1 MAYGTYKARVAGLPP
16 AYAGLRQTAPIN
28 PYGQGQAQQEDTTP
42 TCPPCRCPSK
52 GVNGWLVL
60 GLVTGATLLGVA
72 IAS

>member
-1 MAYGTYKARVAGLPP
+1 MAYATYRKRVDGLPT
-16 AYAGLRQTAPIN
+16 AYSSLRQNAPIN
-28 PYGQGQAQQEDTTP
+28 PYGQGQAAP
-42 TCPPCRCPSK
+42 PATCPPCRCPSK